1 MRSESRNMKGQDLMN
16 KGKQMYSRHANAS
29 PVGGLPGSRP
39 PSGRATGMNGLQSPY
54 KQIDHDPP
62 LIRRGVT
69 SDEYSLHRLNLHQEF
84 QGRKGHL
91 KVNSN
96 TRGYEQPIR

>member
-1 MRSESRNMKGQDLMN
+1 MIARDGVAQWVARL
-16 KGKQMYSRHANAS
+16 
-29 PVGGLPGSRP
+29 
-39 PSGRATGMNGLQSPY
+39 Y